1 MLLSLAEPGPKSPS
15 GFLETFNQT
24 GDISQQQQ
32 RPALAAPALPPGMS
46 LSVPIFPFTF
56 PGTYVSS
63 TVTFSILPVNSLSPS
78 A

>member
-1 MLLSLAEPGPKSPS
+1 MYEFEP
-15 GFLETFNQT
+15 FLKQEIITLYLERAGIGTNRHT
-24 GDISQQQQ
+24 
-32 RPALAAPALPPGMS
+32 LPPGMS

-56 PGTYVSS
+56 PRAYVSS